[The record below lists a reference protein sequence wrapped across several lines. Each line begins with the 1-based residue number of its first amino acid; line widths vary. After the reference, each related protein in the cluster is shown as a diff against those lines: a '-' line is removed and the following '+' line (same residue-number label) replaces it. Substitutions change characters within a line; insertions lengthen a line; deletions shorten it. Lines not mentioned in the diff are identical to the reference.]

1 MQEVV
6 FLKINAPYWK
16 KAEVLLGTKAVVN
29 PDEWSDLYIKLTDD
43 LAYARTF
50 YPQSSTASYI
60 NNLTTQLHQ
69 KIYKNHSEKKD
80 RIRAFWLNEL
90 PLLFYTHR
98 RALLIALI
106 FFSFAVFVGAFS
118 SAQDPAFVRSILGDR
133 YLNMTLQ
140 NIKNDDPMAV
150 YKQMNEADMF
160 LGITVNNIRVAFI
173 AFTGGILFA
182 LGTAYAL
189 LTNGIMLG
197 AFEYFFYDQ
206 GLLLTSMRTI
216 WIHGTLEI
224 SAIIIAGAAGFVMG
238 SSLLFPGTFTRGA
251 AFKRAARDGMKMV
264 VGLVPIF
271 VMAGFLEGFV
281 TRYTHMPLL
290 LNLFLIGGSLLFI
303 LFYVILYPAS
313 VYRRKQSHAVLSIE
327 ENIVNNSP
335 KPLQ

>member
-16 KAEVLLGTKAVVN
+16 KAEAMLGTKAVVN

-118 SAQDPAFVRSILGDR
+118 SARDPAFVRSILGDR

-140 NIKNDDPMAV
+140 NIKNDVASM
-150 YKQMNEADMF
+150 
-160 LGITVNNIRVAFI
+160 VNLPN
-173 AFTGGILFA
+173 
-182 LGTAYAL
+182 
-189 LTNGIMLG
+189 
-197 AFEYFFYDQ
+197 
-206 GLLLTSMRTI
+206 
-216 WIHGTLEI
+216 TL
-224 SAIIIAGAAGFVMG
+224 
-238 SSLLFPGTFTRGA
+238 SSLYTR
-251 AFKRAARDGMKMV
+251 
-264 VGLVPIF
+264 I
-271 VMAGFLEGFV
+271 
-281 TRYTHMPLL
+281 T
-290 LNLFLIGGSLLFI
+290 
-303 LFYVILYPAS
+303 
-313 VYRRKQSHAVLSIE
+313 
-327 ENIVNNSP
+327 NNSLYGP
-335 KPLQ
+335 RTC